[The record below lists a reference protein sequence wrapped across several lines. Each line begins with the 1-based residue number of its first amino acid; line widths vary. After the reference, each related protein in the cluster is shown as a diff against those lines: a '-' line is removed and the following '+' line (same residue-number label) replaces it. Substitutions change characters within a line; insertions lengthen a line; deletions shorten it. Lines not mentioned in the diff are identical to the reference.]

1 MESFII
7 IDKYLIK
14 FYYSFCNYMVFGVF
28 LYRIFR
34 CDGLMDKRIG
44 KYFIVVFN
52 SFYGL
57 CGIIF

>member
-1 MESFII
+1 
-7 IDKYLIK
+7 
-14 FYYSFCNYMVFGVF
+14 MVFGVF